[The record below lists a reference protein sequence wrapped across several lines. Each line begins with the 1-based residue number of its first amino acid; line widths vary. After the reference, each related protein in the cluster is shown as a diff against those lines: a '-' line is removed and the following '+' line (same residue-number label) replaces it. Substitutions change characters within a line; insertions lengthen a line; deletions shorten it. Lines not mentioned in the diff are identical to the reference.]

1 MPNLQRTSYKMTL
14 QKKAT
19 VVASATAFFLIVI
32 KLTVG
37 IMTGTVVIIASAIDS
52 ALDFLISLF
61 NSYAVSK
68 SQKPVDA
75 KYNYGRGKIEG
86 LASVIEGFVITA
98 SGGFIVYAAI
108 QKLINGEPTTQL
120 EMSLLVMVVSV
131 ITTSALVL
139 FLNFVYKQTN
149 SLIIKSDTLHY
160 KSDLYTNLGIIISLC
175 LIYFTN
181 WHFIDPLVSIVIAL
195 YIIYSAVGI
204 IREGLEMLMDKALE
218 PEMVEQIKE
227 ILDRY
232 INSADCI
239 ASNYHFL
246 KTRKSGNINFVD
258 VHIVFNDKVL
268 LKDSHEL
275 SEHIEAKIMS
285 IDKNANWIINIHQDP
300 YDDSGADK
308 KAVFR

>member
-1 MPNLQRTSYKMTL
+1 MTL

-19 VVASATAFFLIVI
+19 VVASATAFFLIII

-68 SQKPVDA
+68 SQKPTDA
-75 KYNYGRGKIEG
+75 EYNYGRGKIEG
-86 LASVIEGFVITA
+86 LASMLEGFVITA

-108 QKLINGEPTTQL
+108 QKLISGEPTTQL
-120 EMSLLVMVVSV
+120 GMSLLVMAVSV
-131 ITTSALVL
+131 MTTSALVV

-149 SLIIKSDTLHY
+149 SLIIKSDALHY
-160 KSDLYTNLGIIISLC
+160 KSDLYTNLGIIVSLC

-181 WHFIDPLVSIVIAL
+181 WHFIDPIVSIAIAI

-204 IREGLEMLMDKALE
+204 IREGLDMLLDKALE
-218 PEMVEQIKE
+218 PETVEQIKE
-227 ILDRY
+227 ILDGH

-239 ASNYHFL
+239 ASSYHFL

-258 VHIVFNDKVL
+258 VHIVFNDRVL

-275 SEHIEAKIMS
+275 SDHIEARIMS
-285 IDKNANWIINIHQDP
+285 IDKNATWVINIHQDP
-300 YDDSGADK
+300 YDDSGANK
-308 KAVFR
+308 KAVFK